1 MTPAPG
7 PDPYAEAAPAAG
19 RPHYAAPEPQPGG
32 MSRAT
37 ARGIE
42 YAIIGLCLVALIGIF
57 QPFSLTLFTIGAGLV
72 VLGAL
77 SFNLIPMCRP
87 GAPLWGVV
95 RAGLIVATILIV
107 VIAIAMATSWLYV
120 LYLSAGS

>member
-1 MTPAPG
+1 MTPPPS
-7 PDPYAEAAPAAG
+7 PDPYAEAAPTAG
-19 RPHYAAPEPQPGG
+19 RPHYAAPAPEPGG

-42 YAIIGLCLVALIGIF
+42 YAIIGLCLVALICIF
-57 QPFSLTLFTIGAGLV
+57 QPFSLSLFTLGAGLV
-72 VLGAL
+72 VVGAL

-87 GAPLWGVV
+87 GAPLRGVV
-95 RAGLIVATILIV
+95 RAGLIVLTILIV

-120 LYLSAGS
+120 WYLGS